1 MSRSNRIWEQLGR
14 SQQAAFWYTLSR
26 FMTRYWF
33 DVDFNGGN
41 DAHEFYLPDALFAV
55 GENRFE
61 GQDETRAFY
70 VKRQRRGVITGRHL
84 INNLQVLPIDGIS
97 IIIGVLSLFYAQGH
111 PPHHG
116 MHPPMLVADIAADCV
131 LDTDERWRFRSH
143 VLSPLFVGHAIPI
156 SISVNPER
164 L

>member
-1 MSRSNRIWEQLGR
+1 MAKPMLDTDDV
-14 SQQAAFWYTLSR
+14 ALWYALSR

-33 DVDFNGGN
+33 DVDFNSGN

-61 GQDETRAFY
+61 GQDKIRAFY
-70 VKRQRRGVITGRHL
+70 AKRQRRGVITGRHL
-84 INNLQVLPIDGIS
+84 INNLQVLPIDEHQVRL
-97 IIIGVLSLFYAQGH
+97 IGVLSLFYAQGH

-116 MHPPMLVADIAADCV
+116 IHPPMLVADIAADCV
-131 LDTDERWRFRSH
+131 LGDDERWRFRSH

-156 SISVNPER
+156 SISVNPNR